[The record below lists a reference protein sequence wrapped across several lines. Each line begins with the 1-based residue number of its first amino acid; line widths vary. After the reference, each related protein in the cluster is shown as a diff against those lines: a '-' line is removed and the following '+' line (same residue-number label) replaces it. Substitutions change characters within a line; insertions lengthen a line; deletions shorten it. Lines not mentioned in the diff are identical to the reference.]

1 MKKIVFFRILFILV
15 LGISALF
22 IFFNPKKV
30 ETNLL
35 KAFFTNGTQD
45 EILIDLS
52 GKYSSNVNVL
62 FESENLELL
71 ESAKEHFQEEI
82 DKQNFHIEQNDPQK
96 ILEFYEKYKNNLLS
110 NKDYELLKSG
120 NYDEISQKA
129 LNNLY
134 NPLGFSILP
143 FEEDPF
149 GLFSD
154 FIFNLGNS
162 QNINTKDGK
171 YYEVINLKVDDDI
184 ALSPTLTNKA
194 VEKLI
199 EIQKSYQNNELKVY
213 LTGAPVHAY
222 YASAKSINEINLICI
237 ISLIFVGG
245 LIFWYFRSLKI
256 LIPVLVSL
264 LVGIGAG
271 FSITSAVFPSI
282 HILTFVFSTTLIG
295 ICVDY
300 SLHYLMESDLKKI
313 IKSLTVGMLSTVCAL
328 LILFFSG
335 IELLKQ
341 IAIFTSAGLIT
352 VYLFVILFYQLLPQ
366 QVSREKFD
374 LKFNRRLLIIIF
386 LIIFAG
392 VFKIHFDDDIRS
404 MYKPSNEML
413 QAEKLYQEV
422 TDKNSNTSFVI
433 IEGEN
438 LQDILNKEEKISEKL
453 SNNNISYQALSKFLP
468 SKKRQKESIILQKNL
483 YEKKLND
490 FKDFLTKKDIETLK
504 ILHVEFLNEDI
515 LQKIPQ
521 LKDFII
527 DENHTIM
534 IVSDMQNSLLMDS
547 FDGVRYINLPV
558 EISAKIKN
566 IRISVLKILLPI
578 FILLYLILGG
588 IFSFKNAHKIILPSI
603 IASLFA
609 ISFISIFQPINL
621 FHVLAI
627 FLITGFGLDY
637 SVFRFNGSKKS
648 NDAVLISC
656 ITTVFSFSLLALTS
670 FKLISSLG
678 LVLAVGLLTSY
689 ILSILLISKE

>member
-1 MKKIVFFRILFILV
+1 MKKLVFFRILFVLV
-15 LGISALF
+15 LGIIAVFTFL
-22 IFFNPKKV
+22 NPKKV

-35 KAFFTNGTQD
+35 KAFFSNGVQD

-52 GKYSSNVNVL
+52 GKYSSNINVI

-71 ESAKEHFQEEI
+71 ESAKIHFQDEI
-82 DKQNFHIEQNDPQK
+82 DKKSFYIEENNPQK
-96 ILEFYEKYKNNLLS
+96 LLEFYKKYKNNLLS
-110 NKDYELLKSG
+110 NKDYSLLKSG

-134 NPLGFSILP
+134 DPLGFSILP

-154 FIFNLGNS
+154 YIISLGGKQSVNS
-162 QNINTKDGK
+162 IDGK
-171 YYEVINLKVDDDI
+171 YYEILNLKVDDEL

-194 VEKLI
+194 VKSLVDLK
-199 EIQKSYQNNELKVY
+199 KSYQNNELNVY

-237 ISLIFVGG
+237 ISTIFVSG

-256 LIPVLVSL
+256 LLPVLTSL
-264 LVGIGAG
+264 LIGMGIG
-271 FSITSAVFPSI
+271 FCITSLIFPTI

-313 IKSLTVGMLSTVCAL
+313 IKSLTVSMISTVCAL
-328 LILFFSG
+328 LILAFSG
-335 IELLKQ
+335 IELLRQ
-341 IAIFTSAGLIT
+341 IAVFTSSGLVT
-352 VYLFVILFYQLLPQ
+352 VYLFVILFYQLLPEQ
-366 QVSREKFD
+366 ISKQKFD
-374 LKFNRRLLIIIF
+374 LKFNKKILIIVF
-386 LIIFAG
+386 LVIIAG
-392 VFKIHFDDDIRS
+392 VLKIHFDDDIRS
-404 MYKPSNEML
+404 MYKPSKEML
-413 QAEKLYQEV
+413 QAEKLYQDI
-422 TDKNSNTSFVI
+422 TNKNSNTSFAIV
-433 IEGEN
+433 EGEN
-438 LQDILNKEEKISEKL
+438 LQEILKKEEKISEKL
-453 SNNNISYQALSKFLP
+453 TENNITYHALSKFLP
-468 SKKRQKESIILQKNL
+468 SKTRQKESIILQKNL
-483 YEKKLND
+483 YDKNLND
-490 FKDFLTKKDIETLK
+490 FKEFLTAKDISTLK
-504 ILHVEFLNEDI
+504 VLHVEFLNENVFEE
-515 LQKIPQ
+515 IPQ
-521 LKDFII
+521 LKDFMI
-527 DENHTIM
+527 DKNHSLM
-534 IVSDMQNSLLMDS
+534 ILYDVQNPLLLDHI
-547 FDGVRYINLPV
+547 DGVRYINLPV
-558 EISAKIKN
+558 EISSGIKN
-566 IRISVLKILLPI
+566 VRVSILKILLPI

-588 IFSFKNAHKIILPSI
+588 IFSFRNAHKIILPSI

-609 ISFISIFQPINL
+609 ISFISLFGPINL

-678 LVLAVGLLTSY
+678 LVLAVGLLSSY

>member
-1 MKKIVFFRILFILV
+1 MKKLVFFRILFVLV
-15 LGISALF
+15 LGIIAVFTFL
-22 IFFNPKKV
+22 NPKKV

-35 KAFFTNGTQD
+35 KAFFSNGVQD

-52 GKYSSNVNVL
+52 GKYSSNINVI

-71 ESAKEHFQEEI
+71 ESAKIHFQDEI
-82 DKQNFHIEQNDPQK
+82 DKKSFYIEENNPQK
-96 ILEFYEKYKNNLLS
+96 LLEFYKKYKNNLLS
-110 NKDYELLKSG
+110 NKDYSLLKSG

-134 NPLGFSILP
+134 DPLGFSILP

-154 FIFNLGNS
+154 YIISLGGKQSVNS
-162 QNINTKDGK
+162 IDGK
-171 YYEVINLKVDDDI
+171 YYEILNLKVDDEL

-194 VEKLI
+194 VKSLVDLK
-199 EIQKSYQNNELKVY
+199 KSYQNNELKVY

-237 ISLIFVGG
+237 ISTIFVSG

-256 LIPVLVSL
+256 LLPVLTSL
-264 LVGIGAG
+264 LIGMGIG
-271 FSITSAVFPSI
+271 FCITSLIFPTI

-313 IKSLTVGMLSTVCAL
+313 IKSLTVSMISTVCAL
-328 LILFFSG
+328 LILAFSG
-335 IELLKQ
+335 IELLRQ
-341 IAIFTSAGLIT
+341 IAVFTSSGLVA
-352 VYLFVILFYQLLPQ
+352 VYLFVILFYQLLPEQ
-366 QVSREKFD
+366 ISKQKFD
-374 LKFNRRLLIIIF
+374 LKFNKKILIIVF
-386 LIIFAG
+386 LVIIAG
-392 VFKIHFDDDIRS
+392 VLKIHFDDDIRS
-404 MYKPSNEML
+404 MYKPSKEML
-413 QAEKLYQEV
+413 QAEKLYQDI
-422 TDKNSNTSFVI
+422 TNKNSNTSFAIV
-433 IEGEN
+433 EGEN
-438 LQDILNKEEKISEKL
+438 LQEILKKEEKISEKL
-453 SNNNISYQALSKFLP
+453 TENNITYHALSKFLP
-468 SKKRQKESIILQKNL
+468 SKTRQKESIILQKNL
-483 YEKKLND
+483 YDKNLND
-490 FKDFLTKKDIETLK
+490 FKEFLTAKDISTLK
-504 ILHVEFLNEDI
+504 VLHVEFLNENVFEE
-515 LQKIPQ
+515 IPQ
-521 LKDFII
+521 LKDFMI
-527 DENHTIM
+527 DKNHSLM
-534 IVSDMQNSLLMDS
+534 ILYDVQNPLLLDHI
-547 FDGVRYINLPV
+547 DGVRYINLPV
-558 EISAKIKN
+558 EISSGIKN
-566 IRISVLKILLPI
+566 VRVSILKILLPI
-578 FILLYLILGG
+578 FMLLYLILGG
-588 IFSFKNAHKIILPSI
+588 IFSFRNAHKIILPSI

-609 ISFISIFQPINL
+609 ISFISLFGPINL

-678 LVLAVGLLTSY
+678 LVLAVGLLSSY

>member
-1 MKKIVFFRILFILV
+1 
-15 LGISALF
+15 
-22 IFFNPKKV
+22 
-30 ETNLL
+30 
-35 KAFFTNGTQD
+35 
-45 EILIDLS
+45 
-52 GKYSSNVNVL
+52 
-62 FESENLELL
+62 
-71 ESAKEHFQEEI
+71 
-82 DKQNFHIEQNDPQK
+82 
-96 ILEFYEKYKNNLLS
+96 
-110 NKDYELLKSG
+110 
-120 NYDEISQKA
+120 
-129 LNNLY
+129 
-134 NPLGFSILP
+134 
-143 FEEDPF
+143 
-149 GLFSD
+149 
-154 FIFNLGNS
+154 
-162 QNINTKDGK
+162 
-171 YYEVINLKVDDDI
+171 
-184 ALSPTLTNKA
+184 
-194 VEKLI
+194 
-199 EIQKSYQNNELKVY
+199 
-213 LTGAPVHAY
+213 
-222 YASAKSINEINLICI
+222 
-237 ISLIFVGG
+237 
-245 LIFWYFRSLKI
+245 
-256 LIPVLVSL
+256 
-264 LVGIGAG
+264 
-271 FSITSAVFPSI
+271 
-282 HILTFVFSTTLIG
+282 
-295 ICVDY
+295 
-300 SLHYLMESDLKKI
+300 
-313 IKSLTVGMLSTVCAL
+313 MLSTVCAL

-433 IEGEN
+433 IEGED

-468 SKKRQKESIILQKNL
+468 SKTRQKESIILQKNL

-534 IVSDMQNSLLMDS
+534 IVYDMQNPLLLDS

-578 FILLYLILGG
+578 FLLLYLILGG
-588 IFSFKNAHKIILPSI
+588 IFTFKNAHKIILPSI

-609 ISFISIFQPINL
+609 ISFISIFQPLNL

-627 FLITGFGLDY
+627 FLIIGFGLERGYDCLDVALRSFDIEITDLRERNEFFGGPKQAY
-637 SVFRFNGSKKS
+637 YVRHEVAYIVQRDVFRVVETVVVREVFHVALLEDHELFH
-648 NDAVLISC
+648 DAVFNYFASVVVRVHVCHEACQTI
-656 ITTVFSFSLLALTS
+656 
-670 FKLISSLG
+670 G
-678 LVLAVGLLTSY
+678 
-689 ILSILLISKE
+689 EER